1 MEALNAV
8 IAAAMPFDQIWCL
21 GDLVGYGPNP
31 NECVAVIRRYPNL
44 VVAGN
49 HDWVAG
55 GRRSALGF
63 NPHAALAVHWTA
75 AQLSTETQQFL
86 FALPETL
93 EEEDFHLVHGS
104 PRAPT
109 EEYLFR
115 SDEAQKCF
123 PYFSSTYC
131 LVGHTHVPC
140 VFVAAE
146 RASLPVVTRKE
157 LKPDEPLP
165 LDGRMRM
172 IINPGSVGQPRDY
185 NPAASFGMYD
195 SESRTF
201 KIHRVPY
208 DVARTQ
214 QKMRDANLPEHLIER
229 LTLGV

>member
-1 MEALNAV
+1 M
-8 IAAAMPFDQIWCL
+8 IAAAAPFDQIWCL

-31 NECVAVIRRYPNL
+31 NECVDVIRRYPNL

-55 GRRSALGF
+55 GRRSAVGF
-63 NPHAALAVHWTA
+63 NPHAALAAHWTA
-75 AQLSTETQQFL
+75 AQLSKETQQFL
-86 FALPETL
+86 FHLPETL
-93 EEEDFHLVHGS
+93 KEEDFHLVHGS

-140 VFVAAE
+140 VFIAAE
-146 RASLPVVTRKE
+146 CASLPDVIRIE

-185 NPAASFGMYD
+185 NPAASFGLYD

-208 DVARTQ
+208 DVAKTQ
-214 QKMRDANLPEHLIER
+214 QKMRDANLPEPLIER